1 MARPT
6 RRVIASGIAAWDA
19 DTDENFGLIYDT
31 PYPIVEYALVGDLPA
46 ASSYDYCLALVGNDT
61 LYISNG
67 SSWSPYQGT
76 ADAVLDST
84 ATTVSELAI
93 DYNELIA
100 ALKLAGIMRTS

>member
-6 RRVIASGIAAWDA
+6 RRTIASGIAAWDA
-19 DTDENFGLIYDT
+19 DTDENFGLVFDT

-46 ASSYDYCLALVGNDT
+46 AGSYENCLALVGGDT

-67 SSWSPYQGT
+67 ASWSAYQGT
-76 ADAVLDST
+76 AAAVLDST

-93 DYNELIA
+93 DYNELID
-100 ALKLAGIMRTS
+100 ALKTAGIMRTS